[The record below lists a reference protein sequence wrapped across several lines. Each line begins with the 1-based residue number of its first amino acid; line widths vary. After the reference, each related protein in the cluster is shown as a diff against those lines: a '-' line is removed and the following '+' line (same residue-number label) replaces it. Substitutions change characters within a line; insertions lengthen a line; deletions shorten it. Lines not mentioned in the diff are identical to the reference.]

1 MLQGN
6 TMKARTLMSVTLNF
20 LALFFAV
27 TAFITTYWCVGT
39 QRVPKPKCSKLRT
52 HQCIDYGVNETDPNK
67 VVYSWETGDDRFL
80 FRQFHT
86 GIWFSCEE
94 NIHDE
99 SERCR
104 SFIDLAPASEK
115 GMLWLSVVSEMLY
128 IFLLMVGFGLMCVE
142 LVHSSNVIDG
152 LKLNAFA
159 AVFTVLSGLL
169 GMVAHVMYT
178 QVFQVTVSHGPP
190 DWRPY
195 NWDYGWSFCLA
206 WASFTCC
213 MGASVTTLNSYTK
226 TVIEFR
232 HKRKTFE
239 QTFRGEN
246 TREAYGYFRD
256 HSLHSISETVNV
268 YSNQSLKSGR
278 RTPIPA
284 DSLDLTDFAAS
295 LGEDQC

>member
-1 MLQGN
+1 
-6 TMKARTLMSVTLNF
+6 MKTRTLLSLSLNF
-20 LALFFAV
+20 FALFFAI
-27 TAFITTYWCVGT
+27 TAFMTTYWCVGT

-99 SERCR
+99 R
-104 SFIDLAPASEK
+104 
-115 GMLWLSVVSEMLY
+115 MLWLSLVSEMLY
-128 IFLLMVGFGLMCVE
+128 ILLLLVGFSLMCME
-142 LVHSSNVIDG
+142 LFHSSNVIDG

-178 QVFQVTVSHGPP
+178 QVFQVTVSHGPA

-239 QTFRGEN
+239 QTIRSEN
-246 TREAYGYFRD
+246 AREAYGYYRD
-256 HSLHSISETVNV
+256 RSLHSISKSVDV
-268 YSNQSLKSGR
+268 YSSQSLKSGR
-278 RTPIPA
+278 KTPTPA
-284 DSLDLTDFAAS
+284 DSLDLSDYAAS
-295 LGEDQC
+295 LGEEQC